1 MRLFS
6 VLPACFGIAAIS
18 AMGLTACMS
27 TQEGESPASDKRTIT
42 EQEFEAAAGLFKA
55 TASMTVPG
63 FNEVGVDLAQE
74 LREARQILSE
84 AGVCD
89 GMIGIVDD
97 VIKIYDAQLEFEK
110 RAELG
115 EYFEPN
121 LSSYPHISRMLAC
134 TPEFFE
140 KDSSDISDEDRNSDS
155 FGGKLLGYEEL
166 NRCICAGSGSMFGN
180 FDAIARAEWRGFT
193 PASVTEG
200 GFAPA
205 STTSMGFQ
213 PASTSGYRPSSTD
226 GYSPS
231 TP

>member
-6 VLPACFGIAAIS
+6 ALPACFGIAAIS

-27 TQEGESPASDKRTIT
+27 TQETESPASDKRTIT
-42 EQEFEAAAGLFKA
+42 EQEFEAAAGLFKT
-55 TASMTVPG
+55 TASMTGAKLAALDPG
-63 FNEVGVDLAQE
+63 IQAQMNQAKQQM
-74 LREARQILSE
+74 RA
-84 AGVCD
+84 AGVCE

-97 VIKIYDAQLEFEK
+97 LIRFIGDID
-110 RAELG
+110 ELS
-115 EYFEPN
+115 ENPQSEADFDPN
-121 LSSYPHISRMLAC
+121 FSAYPH
-134 TPEFFE
+134 
-140 KDSSDISDEDRNSDS
+140 
-155 FGGKLLGYEEL
+155 L
-166 NRCICAGSGSMFGN
+166 NRMINCLPDLIAVDDSGELMSGLDDLQALNNCICAGSGSMFGN
-180 FDAIARAEWRGFT
+180 FYDLARAEWRGFT